1 MKVSERDL
9 SHDADPERFG
19 TAVSKCEGF
28 TPDCSFHGRCM
39 NGGDCFASPAHL
51 VAARMVESL
60 LPKDG
65 RAGLHLAY
73 LRRVAEM
80 LREDRVN
87 L

>member
-9 SHDADPERFG
+9 YPDADPECFG
-19 TAVSKCEGF
+19 TAASKCEGF

-80 LREDRVN
+80 LREDRVH